1 MSVNQQDI
9 KGTDFVIQSDNNIP
23 VYNVLLAGHKAGQD
37 KEQDF
42 SKQFQLP
49 KPDLIRYQ
57 IDVPIQ
63 LSDFTYYKHEIHPIN
78 IFTEQTINR
87 SGNKEKV
94 VQRVMNK
101 TKSTEPHRFSPL
113 KAQTIKTDSTL
124 SLEQQLRPVPLVKL
138 NKKQQS
144 YTKELNPVIG
154 YNPISVGFIEASD
167 SMIGIVIGFVLFFMY
182 IRMAFGKQVKTFFGI
197 VFNYQRADNIQKD
210 NGLVTKRASFLIN
223 ILFFLTLG
231 LLFLHQLDY
240 MGLSI
245 ASDSQIHGFAI
256 LSILVIV
263 AYTLKWLFAGILAH
277 ILKIQDLNKAYFF
290 HIFVYNK
297 LFALIGFPIILALPY
312 INNNWVGIILPSLL
326 YFAII
331 LYVLRVFRILI
342 LSVQRKLS
350 IFYLFLYLCA
360 LEIAPVWVMIITVQG
375 WLNVSAL

>member
-1 MSVNQQDI
+1 MNQQDI
-9 KGTDFVIQSDNNIP
+9 RTTDFIIQSDDNIP
-23 VYNVLLAGHKAGQD
+23 VYNALLAGHMAGSE

-49 KPDLIRYQ
+49 KPELIRYQ

-63 LSDFTYYKHEIHPIN
+63 LSDFTYYKPETHAIN
-78 IFTEQTINR
+78 VFTQQTINR

-101 TKSTEPHRFSPL
+101 TKSTEPHTFSPL

-154 YNPISVGFIEASD
+154 YNPISVGSIEASD

-182 IRMAFGKQVKTFFGI
+182 IRMAFGKQVKLFFGT
-197 VFNYQRADNIQKD
+197 VFNHLRADNIQKD
-210 NGLVTKRASFLIN
+210 SGLVTKRASFLIN

-231 LLFLHQLDY
+231 LLFQHQLDY

-245 ASDSQIHGFAI
+245 ASYSQLQGFMI
-256 LSILVIV
+256 LSILVIA
-263 AYTLKWLFAGILAH
+263 AYALKWLFAGIIAH
-277 ILKIQDLNKAYFF
+277 ILKIHDLNKAYFF

-297 LFALIGFPIILALPY
+297 LFALVGFPIILALPY
-312 INNNWVGIILPSLL
+312 LNNNWIGIILPGML
-326 YFAII
+326 YFAIV

-342 LSVQRKLS
+342 LSIQRKLS